1 MANQD
6 IPATPSVDRLNRK
19 LGALRAPRM
28 LTDHEIELLRKS
40 AREIAA
46 VTRYVRE
53 QSNGRRAMTDSLK
66 RRGKTNLATPSVDLL
81 NRKLGPSP
89 FPRMLT
95 EYEDELLRRAAHEIS
110 RVTTE
115 VLRRGK
121 RKDDGPAK
129 PD

>member
-1 MANQD
+1 MVKRLNKGYED
-6 IPATPSVDRLNRK
+6 IPATPS
-19 LGALRAPRM
+19 M
-28 LTDHEIELLRKS
+28 
-40 AREIAA
+40 
-46 VTRYVRE
+46 
-53 QSNGRRAMTDSLK
+53 
-66 RRGKTNLATPSVDLL
+66 DLL

-89 FPRMLT
+89 TPRVLT

-121 RKDDGPAK
+121 RKDGDRAK